1 MFLCEYCK
9 FLKNIYFEEYLQ
21 TAALNYFSFNPLLKS
36 VCFSKINMHLSKM
49 CFFICSIIVKETYK
63 NVEKKCF
70 TLNEATDY
78 LDNLQVSTD
87 GSDSEDDSNFQS
99 AKIFI

>member
-1 MFLCEYCK
+1 MLF
-9 FLKNIYFEEYLQ
+9 YL
-21 TAALNYFSFNPLLKS
+21 Y
-36 VCFSKINMHLSKM
+36 
-49 CFFICSIIVKETYK
+49 IIVKETYK

-87 GSDSEDDSNFQS
+87 DSDSAVSKDFYLTCREC
-99 AKIFI
+99 K